1 MHLAKGG
8 SSQRHAEPLI
18 RTSTKEGSNINSNDE
33 LRFPIGR
40 PDLEATV
47 TPDLRRQRIAEIAQ
61 APADLRRAV
70 EGLTAEQLDT
80 PYREGG
86 WTVRQVIHHV
96 PDSHLNAYI
105 RFRQGLVGERPT
117 IMPYDEARWAELP
130 DTQTTPVAVSL
141 QLLEALHDR
150 WVRLLSELTPDQF
163 QRTINHP
170 ESGILTLDALLG
182 LYSWH
187 GLHHAAHILN
197 LRRRMGWWDHNKL

>member
-18 RTSTKEGSNINSNDE
+18 RTSTKEGSNINSSDE
-33 LRFPIGR
+33 RRFPIGR
-40 PDLEATV
+40 TDLEATV
-47 TPDLRRQRIAEIAQ
+47 TPDLRRRRIAEIAQ

-80 PYREGG
+80 PYRDGG

-130 DTQTTPVAVSL
+130 DTQTTPVEVSL
-141 QLLEALHDR
+141 RLLEALHDR

-187 GLHHAAHILN
+187 VLHLEALILN
-197 LRRRMGWWDHNKL
+197 LRRRIGC